1 MLAEFEG
8 AYYES
13 LSLAMIRLGLGSPPV
28 RPGHPQGSML
38 SRDYPGLEWLE
49 VGPIRIPV
57 DVQVTALVP
66 YRGKGGNFR
75 YVSASDVLDGSVP
88 EGALRDRIVLV
99 GTTAPGLFDLRATP
113 VASVYPGVEIHANLI
128 AGMLDGDIKQRPPY
142 VLGAEVILLLV
153 SGLAMAI
160 ILPLVSPLRATLITA
175 LVLVSAFATNVWV
188 WDSGNLVLPLAS
200 GLLMIAI
207 LFALNMSYGF
217 FVETRA
223 KRQITGRFGQYVPP
237 ELVDEMAQHPEAFS
251 MEGASREMTVL
262 FTDVRGFTTISEG
275 LDPKELSQ
283 LMNDFLTP
291 LTRVIHSRRG
301 TIDKYM
307 GDCIMAFWGAPLD
320 DPDHAMNAVLA
331 GLEMQKVLEGLA
343 PEFKAR
349 GWPEI
354 RIGVGVNT
362 GRMSVGN
369 MGSEIRVAYT
379 VMGDAVNLASRLEG
393 VTKQYGVGMI
403 VGENTRACLK
413 DMVFREL
420 DRVRVKGKDEPV
432 TIYEPLG
439 QSGDVDSA
447 VLNELK
453 LWGQALRLY
462 RARDWDMAELQLIN
476 LQKANPGRVVYQLY
490 IDRIAHY
497 RANPP
502 GDDWD
507 GAFRFETK

>member
-1 MLAEFEG
+1 
-8 AYYES
+8 
-13 LSLAMIRLGLGSPPV
+13 
-28 RPGHPQGSML
+28 
-38 SRDYPGLEWLE
+38 
-49 VGPIRIPV
+49 
-57 DVQVTALVP
+57 
-66 YRGKGGNFR
+66 
-75 YVSASDVLDGSVP
+75 
-88 EGALRDRIVLV
+88 V

>member
-1 MLAEFEG
+1 
-8 AYYES
+8 
-13 LSLAMIRLGLGSPPV
+13 
-28 RPGHPQGSML
+28 
-38 SRDYPGLEWLE
+38 
-49 VGPIRIPV
+49 
-57 DVQVTALVP
+57 
-66 YRGKGGNFR
+66 
-75 YVSASDVLDGSVP
+75 
-88 EGALRDRIVLV
+88 VLV
-99 GTTAPGLFDLRATP
+99 GTTAPGLFDLHATP